1 MKMFLTAMIIDEHT
15 LNYSFQS
22 DSSFLL
28 RNSMMININVP
39 AAKTLKFSFLHA
51 VYIESSNCSVHLT
64 LCDTLLK
71 FSAIMYYF

>member
-1 MKMFLTAMIIDEHT
+1 MKMFLTAVIIYKHT
-15 LNYSFQS
+15 SNDSLQS
-22 DSSFLL
+22 GSSFLL

-39 AAKTLKFSFLHA
+39 AAKSLKFSFLHA